1 MGKIREIWLPKAD
14 LERLQDWVSE
24 NDPKEACALLLGKIS
39 SNIARVEEIILTPN
53 TSESTIHFEIDPE
66 LLLKILIEAEV
77 KNQLPVGIFHSH
89 PASPYPSGIDI
100 PYMQHNPHSVWLI
113 MGLPK
118 TEPMRGYQWY
128 QNSIIEV
135 KVKIIH

>member
-53 TSESTIHFEIDPE
+53 TSESTIHYEIDPE

-77 KNQLPVGIFHSH
+77 KNQLLVSIFHSH

-100 PYMQHNPHSVWLI
+100 PYMQHYPRSVWLI